1 MNWFRSQQRALLL
14 ALRRLAATPLNTL
27 LSVLGIGIALALP
40 AAGFI
45 LLGHVTTLAQG
56 STGFKATPQLTIF
69 LPVDAERKTA
79 LAVEAKLKAD
89 PAVAKTQLLAREDT
103 LARMKSSGDKGG
115 LADAIGV
122 LPKNPFPDA
131 IVVTP
136 ADDTPAAI
144 DQLASTLRN
153 AKEWREVEHVQ
164 VDADWARRL
173 AAFVRLAKTGVLLL
187 AGLLGIG
194 LLAIVFNTIRLQ
206 ALTRRDEVEVS
217 RLLGASDGFIRR
229 PFLWH
234 GSLLGLAGGGIAWL
248 IVAAAVLWL
257 RLPVAELASLYGI
270 DLLLALPGLAESTA
284 LLGAAALLGWLGAT
298 LSIGQH
304 LKNME

>member
-1 MNWFRSQQRALLL
+1 MNWLAVHWHAARL

-27 LSVLGIGIALALP
+27 LSVFGIGIALALP
-40 AAGFI
+40 AAGYV
-45 LLGHVTTLAQG
+45 LLGHVKTLTQG
-56 STGFKATPQLTIF
+56 NAATPQLTVF
-69 LPVDAERKTA
+69 LSVDADRRTA
-79 LAVEAKLKAD
+79 QAVEAKLKAE
-89 PAVAKTQLLAREDT
+89 PAVAGTELLAREDT
-103 LARMKSSGDKGG
+103 LARMKASGG

-136 ADDTPAAI
+136 ADDAPAALE
-144 DQLASTLRN
+144 QLAATVRN
-153 AKEWREVEHVQ
+153 AKEWRDIEHVQ

-173 AAFVRLAKTGVLLL
+173 AAFIRLANSGVLLL
-187 AGLLGIG
+187 AGLLGTG

-217 RLLGASDGFIRR
+217 RLLGATDGFIRR

-234 GSLLGLAGGGIAWL
+234 GSLLGLAGGLVAWL
-248 IVAAAVLWL
+248 IVAGAVAWL
-257 RLPVAELASLYGI
+257 RQPVAELAALYGI
-270 DLLLALPGLAESTA
+270 ELNLALPDA
-284 LLGAAALLGWLGAT
+284 LTSVVLFGTAALLGWLGAA

-304 LKNME
+304 LRHME

>member
-1 MNWFRSQQRALLL
+1 MNWLAAQRRALLL
-14 ALRRLAATPLNTL
+14 ALRRLAAAPLNTL
-27 LSVLGIGIALALP
+27 LSILGIGIALALP
-40 AAGFI
+40 AGGYV
-45 LLGHVTTLAQG
+45 LLGHVAKLVQG
-56 STGFKATPQLTIF
+56 SSTTPQLTVF
-69 LPVDAERKTA
+69 LAGDADRRA
-79 LAVEAKLKAD
+79 AQAVEARLKAL
-89 PAVAKTQLLAREDT
+89 PEVSKTLLLTREDT
-103 LARMKSSGDKGG
+103 LARMKSTSG
-115 LADAIGV
+115 LADVIGA

-136 ADDTPAAI
+136 ADDAPAAI
-144 DQLASTLRN
+144 DALAATLRN

-217 RLLGASDGFIRR
+217 RLLGATDGFIRR

-234 GSLLGLAGGGIAWL
+234 GGLLGLAGGMVAWL
-248 IVAAAVLWL
+248 IVAGTVLWL

-270 DLLLALPGLAESTA
+270 DLLLALPGLPETAA
-284 LLGAAALLGWLGAT
+284 LLGTATLLGWLGAG

-304 LKNME
+304 LKHME

>member
-1 MNWFRSQQRALLL
+1 MNWLAAQRRALLL
-14 ALRRLAATPLNTL
+14 ALRRLAAAPLNTL
-27 LSVLGIGIALALP
+27 LSILGIGIALALP
-40 AAGFI
+40 AGGYV
-45 LLGHVTTLAQG
+45 LLGHVAQLAQG
-56 STGFKATPQLTIF
+56 SSATPQLTVF
-69 LPVDAERKTA
+69 LAGDTERRA
-79 LAVEAKLKAD
+79 AQAVEARLKAL
-89 PAVAKTQLLAREDT
+89 PEVGKTQLLAREDT
-103 LARMKSSGDKGG
+103 LARMKSADGGG
-115 LADAIGV
+115 LADVIGA

-136 ADDTPAAI
+136 ADDAPAAI
-144 DQLASTLRN
+144 DTLAATLRN
-153 AKEWREVEHVQ
+153 AREWREVEHVQ

-217 RLLGASDGFIRR
+217 RLLGATDGFIRR

-234 GSLLGLAGGGIAWL
+234 GGLLGLAGGMVAWL
-248 IVAAAVLWL
+248 IVAGTVLGL

-270 DLLLALPGLAESTA
+270 DLLLALPGWPVTAA
-284 LLGAAALLGWLGAT
+284 LLGAATLLGWLGAG

-304 LKNME
+304 LKHME

>member
-1 MNWFRSQQRALLL
+1 MNYWLTAHGNACRL
-14 ALRRLAATPLNTL
+14 ALRRLAAAPLNTL

-40 AAGFI
+40 AAVYLMLAHAG
-45 LLGHVTTLAQG
+45 TLAQG
-56 STGFKATPQLTIF
+56 RPATPQLTVF
-69 LPVDAERKTA
+69 LAIDADRKA
-79 LAVEAKLKAD
+79 AQAVAAKLKAE
-89 PAVAKTQLLAREDT
+89 PAVAGTELLAREET
-103 LARMKSSGDKGG
+103 LARMKASGG

-136 ADDTPAAI
+136 ADDAPAALE
-144 DQLASTLRN
+144 QLAATVRQ
-153 AKEWREVEHVQ
+153 WRDVEHVQ

-173 AAFVRLAKTGVLLL
+173 AALVRLAKTGMLLL
-187 AGLLGIG
+187 AVLLGIG

-217 RLLGASDGFIRR
+217 RLLGATDGFIRR

-234 GSLLGLAGGGIAWL
+234 GTLLGLAGGLIAWL
-248 IVAAAVLWL
+248 IVAAAILWL
-257 RLPVAELASLYGI
+257 RLPVAELASLYGV
-270 DLLLALPGLAESTA
+270 DFMPALPGLRETA
-284 LLGAAALLGWLGAT
+284 AMLGAAALLGWLGAA

-304 LKNME
+304 LRHME

>member
-1 MNWFRSQQRALLL
+1 MNWFRSHQRALLL

-56 STGFKATPQLTIF
+56 STGLKATPQLTVF

-79 LAVEAKLKAD
+79 LGIEAKLKAE
-89 PAVAKTQLLAREDT
+89 PAVANTQLLAREDT

-144 DQLASTLRN
+144 DQLASTLRQ
-153 AKEWREVEHVQ
+153 WREVEHVQ

-187 AGLLGIG
+187 AGMLGIG

-217 RLLGASDGFIRR
+217 RLLGATDGFIRR

-234 GSLLGLAGGGIAWL
+234 GTLLGLAGGGIAWL

-270 DLLLALPGLAESTA
+270 NLILALPGPAESTA
-284 LLGAAALLGWLGAT
+284 VLGASALLGWLGAT

>member
-1 MNWFRSQQRALLL
+1 MKWFEAQRRALLL

-27 LSVLGIGIALALP
+27 LSILGIGIALALP
-40 AAGFI
+40 AGAY
-45 LLGHVTTLAQG
+45 LLLAHTGTLAQDRP
-56 STGFKATPQLTIF
+56 ATPQLTVF
-69 LPVDAERKTA
+69 LAVDAERRA
-79 LAVEAKLKAD
+79 AQAVEARLKAL
-89 PAVAKTQLLAREDT
+89 PEVGKTQLLAREDT
-103 LARMKSSGDKGG
+103 LARMKASGG

-131 IVVTP
+131 IIVTP
-136 ADDTPAAI
+136 ADDAPAALE
-144 DQLASTLRN
+144 QLAATVRQ
-153 AKEWREVEHVQ
+153 WRDVEHVQ

-173 AAFVRLAKTGVLLL
+173 AALVRLANTGVLLL
-187 AGLLGIG
+187 AVLLGIG

-217 RLLGASDGFIRR
+217 RLLGATDGFIRR

-234 GSLLGLAGGGIAWL
+234 GTLLGLAGGLSAWL
-248 IVAAAVLWL
+248 IVAAAILWL

-270 DLLLALPGLAESTA
+270 DFMPALPGPRETAA
-284 LLGAAALLGWLGAT
+284 LLGVAALLGWLGAA

-304 LKNME
+304 LRHME

>member
-1 MNWFRSQQRALLL
+1 MKWVVAQRRAFLL

-27 LSVLGIGIALALP
+27 LSMLGIGIALALP
-40 AAGFI
+40 AAGYV
-45 LLGHVTTLAQG
+45 LLGQVTTLAQG
-56 STGFKATPQLTIF
+56 STGFKAIPQITVF

-79 LAVEAKLKAD
+79 LEIEAKLKAD
-89 PAVAKTQLLAREDT
+89 PAVATTQLLAREDT
-103 LARMKSSGDKGG
+103 LARMKSSGS

-131 IVVTP
+131 IVITP
-136 ADDTPAAI
+136 ADDAPAAI
-144 DQLASTLRN
+144 DALAATLHN
-153 AKEWREVEHVQ
+153 AKEWRGIEHVQ

-173 AAFVRLAKTGVLLL
+173 AAFIRLAKTGVLLL
-187 AGLLGIG
+187 ASLLGVG

-217 RLLGASDGFIRR
+217 RLLGATDGFIRR

-234 GSLLGLAGGGIAWL
+234 GTLLGLAGGLFAWL
-248 IVAAAVLWL
+248 IVAAAILWL
-257 RLPVAELASLYGI
+257 RLPLAELASLYGI
-270 DLLLALPGLAESTA
+270 DLMLALPGPQASA
-284 LLGAAALLGWLGAT
+284 LLFGTAAALGWLGAA

>member
-1 MNWFRSQQRALLL
+1 MNWIAAQRRAFLL

-40 AAGFI
+40 AAGYL

-56 STGFKATPQLTIF
+56 SAGVKATPQLTVF
-69 LPVDAERKTA
+69 LAVDAERKTA
-79 LAVEAKLKAD
+79 QTVEAKLKAES
-89 PAVAKTQLLAREDT
+89 AVAKTQLLTREDT
-103 LARMKSSGDKGG
+103 LARMKTSGG
-115 LADAIGV
+115 LADAISA

-131 IVVTP
+131 IVITP
-136 ADDTPAAI
+136 ADDAPGAI
-144 DQLASTLRN
+144 DQLASALRQ
-153 AKEWREVEHVQ
+153 WREVEHVQ

-173 AAFVRLAKTGVLLL
+173 AALIRLAKTGVLLL
-187 AGLLGIG
+187 ASLLGIG

-217 RLLGASDGFIRR
+217 RLLGATDGFIRR

-234 GSLLGLAGGGIAWL
+234 GALLGLAGGLLAWL
-248 IVAAAVLWL
+248 IVSAAVLWL

-270 DLLLALPGLAESTA
+270 DLMLALPGPLASA
-284 LLGAAALLGWLGAT
+284 LLFGSAALLGWLGAT

-304 LKNME
+304 LRRME

>member
-1 MNWFRSQQRALLL
+1 MNGLSAHWNAARL
-14 ALRRLAATPLNTL
+14 ALRRLTATPLNTL

-40 AAGFI
+40 AAGYV
-45 LLGHVTTLAQG
+45 LLGHVKTLTQG
-56 STGFKATPQLTIF
+56 SAATPQLTVF
-69 LPVDAERKTA
+69 LPIDAERRAA
-79 LAVEAKLKAD
+79 LAVEAKLKAE

-103 LARMKSSGDKGG
+103 LARMKSAGGGG
-115 LADAIGV
+115 LADVIGA

-136 ADDTPAAI
+136 ADEAPATL
-144 DQLASTLRN
+144 DQLATTLRN
-153 AKEWREVEHVQ
+153 AKEWREIEHVQ

-173 AAFVRLAKTGVLLL
+173 AAFIRLANSGVLLL
-187 AGLLGIG
+187 AGLLGTG

-217 RLLGASDGFIRR
+217 RLLGATDGFIRR

-234 GSLLGLAGGGIAWL
+234 GSLLGLVGGLVAWL
-248 IVAAAVLWL
+248 IVAGAVAWL
-257 RLPVAELASLYGI
+257 RLPVAELTALYGI
-270 DLLLALPGLAESTA
+270 ELQLALPDALTSAGLF
-284 LLGAAALLGWLGAT
+284 GAAALLGWLGAA

>member
-1 MNWFRSQQRALLL
+1 MNYWLTAHGNACRL
-14 ALRRLAATPLNTL
+14 ALRRLAAAPLNTL

-40 AAGFI
+40 AAVYLMLAHAG
-45 LLGHVTTLAQG
+45 TLAQG
-56 STGFKATPQLTIF
+56 RPATPQLTVF
-69 LPVDAERKTA
+69 LAIDADRKA
-79 LAVEAKLKAD
+79 AQAVAAKLKAE
-89 PAVAKTQLLAREDT
+89 PAVAGTELLAREET
-103 LARMKSSGDKGG
+103 LARMKASGG

-136 ADDTPAAI
+136 ADDAPAALE
-144 DQLASTLRN
+144 QLAATVRQ
-153 AKEWREVEHVQ
+153 WRDVEHVQ

-173 AAFVRLAKTGVLLL
+173 AALVRLAKTGMLLL
-187 AGLLGIG
+187 AVLLGIG

-217 RLLGASDGFIRR
+217 RLLGATDGFIRR

-234 GSLLGLAGGGIAWL
+234 GTLLGLAGGLFAWI
-248 IVAAAVLWL
+248 IVAAAILWL
-257 RLPVAELASLYGI
+257 RLPVAELASLYGV
-270 DLLLALPGLAESTA
+270 DFMPALPGPRETA
-284 LLGAAALLGWLGAT
+284 AMLGAASLLGWMGAA

-304 LKNME
+304 LRHME

>member
-1 MNWFRSQQRALLL
+1 MNYWLTAHGNACRL
-14 ALRRLAATPLNTL
+14 ALRRLAAAPLNTL

-40 AAGFI
+40 AAVYLMLAHAG
-45 LLGHVTTLAQG
+45 TLAQG
-56 STGFKATPQLTIF
+56 RPATPQLTVF
-69 LPVDAERKTA
+69 LAIDADRKA
-79 LAVEAKLKAD
+79 AQAVAAKLKAE
-89 PAVAKTQLLAREDT
+89 PGVAGTELLAREET
-103 LARMKSSGDKGG
+103 LARMKASGARGG

-136 ADDTPAAI
+136 ADDAPAALE
-144 DQLASTLRN
+144 QLAATVRQ
-153 AKEWREVEHVQ
+153 WRDVEHVQ

-173 AAFVRLAKTGVLLL
+173 AALVRLAKTGMLLL
-187 AGLLGIG
+187 AVLLGIG
-194 LLAIVFNTIRLQ
+194 LLAIVFSTIRLQ

-217 RLLGASDGFIRR
+217 RLLGATDGFIRR

-234 GSLLGLAGGGIAWL
+234 GTLLGLAGGLLAWL
-248 IVAAAVLWL
+248 IVAAAILWL
-257 RLPVAELASLYGI
+257 RLPVAELASLYGV
-270 DLLLALPGLAESTA
+270 DFMPALPGPRETA
-284 LLGAAALLGWLGAT
+284 AMLGAAALLGWLGAA

>member
-1 MNWFRSQQRALLL
+1 MTWLAAHGNACRL
-14 ALRRLAATPLNTL
+14 ALRRLAAAPLNTL

-40 AAGFI
+40 AAVYLMLAHAG
-45 LLGHVTTLAQG
+45 TLAQG
-56 STGFKATPQLTIF
+56 RPATPQLTVF
-69 LPVDAERKTA
+69 LAIDADRKA
-79 LAVEAKLKAD
+79 AQAVAAKLKAE
-89 PAVAKTQLLAREDT
+89 PAVAGAELLAREDT
-103 LARMKSSGDKGG
+103 LARMKASGG

-136 ADDTPAAI
+136 TDEAPAALE
-144 DQLASTLRN
+144 QLAATVRQ
-153 AKEWREVEHVQ
+153 WRDVEHVQ

-173 AAFVRLAKTGVLLL
+173 AALVRLANTGMLLL
-187 AGLLGIG
+187 AVLLGIG

-217 RLLGASDGFIRR
+217 RLLGATDGFIRR

-234 GSLLGLAGGGIAWL
+234 GTLLGLAGGLLAWL
-248 IVAAAVLWL
+248 IVAAAILWL
-257 RLPVAELASLYGI
+257 RLPVAELASLYGV
-270 DLLLALPGLAESTA
+270 DFMPALPGPRETA
-284 LLGAAALLGWLGAT
+284 AMLGVAALLGWLGAA

-304 LKNME
+304 LRHME

>member
-1 MNWFRSQQRALLL
+1 MNWLRAHQRALLL
-14 ALRRLAATPLNTL
+14 ALRRLAAAPLNTL

-40 AAGFI
+40 AAVY
-45 LLGHVTTLAQG
+45 LLLAHAGTLAQG
-56 STGFKATPQLTIF
+56 SPATPQLTVF
-69 LPVDAERKTA
+69 LDVDADRKTA
-79 LAVEAKLKAD
+79 Q
-89 PAVAKTQLLAREDT
+89 AVAVKLTAEPGVASAELLTREDT
-103 LARMKSSGDKGG
+103 LARMKSAGG

-136 ADDTPAAI
+136 ADDAPAALER
-144 DQLASTLRN
+144 LATTVRQ
-153 AKEWREVEHVQ
+153 WRDVEHVQ

-173 AAFVRLAKTGVLLL
+173 AALVRLAKSGMLML
-187 AGLLGIG
+187 AVLLGIG

-217 RLLGASDGFIRR
+217 RLLGATDGFIRR

-234 GSLLGLAGGGIAWL
+234 GTLLGLTGGLIAWL
-248 IVAAAVLWL
+248 IVAAGILWL
-257 RLPVAELASLYGI
+257 RLPVAELASLYGVSFMP
-270 DLLLALPGLAESTA
+270 ALPGPRETA
-284 LLGAAALLGWLGAT
+284 AMFGVAALLGWLGAA